1 VTTVHGTVAPGF
13 GPVRDAFLDNFD
25 ARGELGAAVCAIVDG
40 RVVADLWAGEARPG
54 VPWQADTLAVVFS
67 TTKGPTALTIQALA
81 DRGDID
87 VDRRIADLWPAF
99 AAHGKDAITVRHVLT
114 HTSGAIDFPGY
125 QEIVHDD
132 DWWLDLDRIAADLER
147 SEPAWEPGSAH
158 GYHGVT
164 FGLILGEVVR
174 RATGVTLGTAFRDL
188 IADPL
193 DAEIWIGLPDEH
205 DDRVALLQDPPPV
218 EDPLIAAFL
227 STFTPETFTG
237 RAHFADEDGITEI
250 AHLFNEPAAWRG
262 EFPSGGGI
270 ASAGGLARMYDALAR
285 GGAGVV
291 SETSIATH
299 TAQQVR
305 GPDLVLLFETRFG
318 LGYMRPTPF
327 VNLGPS
333 DGAFGH
339 GGLGGS
345 TAFAD
350 PDRRVAFAY
359 VPNQLQFPAMG
370 ETTRSGA
377 LITALYGCLSR

>member
-1 VTTVHGTVAPGF
+1 MRNTRNNPLEDLGMHLPLICDRYE
-13 GPVRDAFLDNFD
+13 VRDD
-25 ARGELGAAVCAIVDG
+25 APPGA
-40 RVVADLWAGEARPG
+40 
-54 VPWQADTLAVVFS
+54 
-67 TTKGPTALTIQALA
+67 
-81 DRGDID
+81 
-87 VDRRIADLWPAF
+87 
-99 AAHGKDAITVRHVLT
+99 GK
-114 HTSGAIDFPGY
+114 F
-125 QEIVHDD
+125 
-132 DWWLDLDRIAADLER
+132 
-147 SEPAWEPGSAH
+147 
-158 GYHGVT
+158 
-164 FGLILGEVVR
+164 
-174 RATGVTLGTAFRDL
+174 
-188 IADPL
+188 
-193 DAEIWIGLPDEH
+193 
-205 DDRVALLQDPPPV
+205 
-218 EDPLIAAFL
+218 
-227 STFTPETFTG
+227 
-237 RAHFADEDGITEI
+237 
-250 AHLFNEPAAWRG
+250 
-262 EFPSGGGI
+262 
-270 ASAGGLARMYDALAR
+270 R